1 PPGAGAH
8 GEGASA
14 PRPQNIAR
22 RASPVQSPK
31 PLPLTPRRAIR
42 QFAPIVRE
50 SVRRSIPGEVVI
62 KVRVHVDAAGKVLTA
77 ESLSKGSPIAEA
89 LASSAIAAVKQ
100 WQFEPARREEEKVP
114 GDVVL
119 TFTLRQ

>member
-1 PPGAGAH
+1 GVSTGPSIPVPQPAQAPAPEPAAH
-8 GEGASA
+8 AEAPIA
-14 PRPQNIAR
+14 PRPQNIER
-22 RASPVQSPK
+22 QASPVQSPK
-31 PLPLTPRRAIR
+31 PLPLTPPRAIR

-62 KVRVHVDAAGKVLTA
+62 KVRVHIDVAGKVITA

-100 WQFEPARREEEKVP
+100 WQFEPARR
-114 GDVVL
+114 
-119 TFTLRQ
+119 